1 LYKVNK
7 NKVECEE
14 AIDVNNL
21 VEVLTKVAKKEEMA
35 KNVLTGDILSKFK
48 QLKENLLKTV
58 ILAYNLS

>member
-1 LYKVNK
+1 MYKVNK